1 MRITRRQFS
10 TATAAALPLF
20 AVTSRR
26 AEAATFTYKCATNLP
41 AAHPLNLRLTEAATR
56 IKAKSNGQLQIRIF
70 PNSELGGDTTMLS
83 EIRSGG
89 VQFFTLSGLI
99 LSTLAPI
106 AALSGVGFAFKD
118 YTQVWAALDGQ
129 AGALI
134 RQGIAQKGLI
144 ALPRIFDNGFRE
156 ITTST
161 RPIQTPADLH
171 GLKIRVPV
179 APLWTSMFKDFGALP
194 TSINF
199 NEVYS
204 ALQTHV
210 ADAEENPLAV
220 IETAKLYEVQ
230 KYCSLTNH
238 MWDGFWFL
246 ANPAAFKR
254 LPPSLQALVTKEI
267 NAAAMAQRQDV
278 VKLNSSL
285 QGKLTRQG
293 MAFNTTDPAQFR
305 AALRQAGFYAEWRRR
320 FGKPAWNALE
330 QVTGKLA

>member
-1 MRITRRQFS
+1 MKINRRRFS
-10 TATAAALPLF
+10 AATATSLSLF
-20 AVTSRR
+20 AIAGGR
-26 AEAATFTYKCATNLP
+26 AEAATFTYKCGTNLP
-41 AAHPLNLRLTEAATR
+41 ATHPLNVRLTQAAER
-56 IKAKSNGQLQIRIF
+56 IKAQSNGQLQIRIF
-70 PNSELGGDTTMLS
+70 PNSELGGDTTMLT

-99 LSTLAPI
+99 LSTLVPI
-106 AALSGVGFAFKD
+106 AALSGIGFAFKN
-118 YTQVWAALDGQ
+118 YQQVWAAMDGQ
-129 AGALI
+129 VGALI
-134 RQGIAQKGLI
+134 RKGIAQKGLI

-156 ITTST
+156 ITTSN
-161 RPIQTPADLH
+161 RPIRTPANLH

-254 LPPSLQALVTKEI
+254 LPANLRALVTKEI
-267 NAAAMAQRQDV
+267 DAAALAQRQDV
-278 VKLNSSL
+278 IQLNSSL
-285 QGKLTRQG
+285 QGKLTQQG

-305 AALRQAGFYAEWRRR
+305 DALRRAGFYAEWRRR
-320 FGKPAWNALE
+320 FGKTAWNTLE
-330 QVTGKLA
+330 SVTGKLA